1 MVIGLF
7 NESYP
12 PVMDGVSRIVYD
24 YKHTF
29 SALNPSDECWALV
42 SGPEEGF
49 EYDRKTGEDRILR
62 FVMHPLPVISPYGA
76 GFVSRKTKHQ
86 LYSID
91 FDIIHAHSPF
101 YTGRLAAKIAK
112 KKGIPL
118 VMTFHSQ
125 FKKDIKRVVKSTF
138 ITNLVLKYIIHSF
151 SLADEVWAVNSNTA
165 DVLKSYG
172 FKGEIRVVR
181 NFTEF
186 RRKSDEELESLR
198 KEGRKHFAIKEDEKV
213 LLFVGQQRKEKNPD
227 LVLECVKR
235 LRDENVSVKFISVG
249 DGPDSGKYKEYV
261 KKNGLEDCV
270 IFTGTITDR
279 DLMEKI
285 YASADLFCFPSRYDT
300 AGIVVQEASC
310 LNLPSLLPKGA
321 VCTEGCIDDHNAF
334 LSEDDVIS
342 YSESIKRILS
352 DDELRRK
359 VGKTASIEIA
369 REKEEAIKEVRDL
382 YSQIIENYNSK

>member
-49 EYDRKTGEDRILR
+49 EYDRKTGEEGEHATKQRR
-62 FVMHPLPVISPYGA
+62 H
-76 GFVSRKTKHQ
+76 SRQSKFKERGGNSGQ
-86 LYSID
+86 N
-91 FDIIHAHSPF
+91 PF

-165 DVLKSYG
+165 DVLRSYG

-249 DGPDSGKYKEYV
+249 DGPDSGKYEEYV

-285 YASADLFCFPSRYDT
+285 YASADLFCFPSRYD
-300 AGIVVQEASC
+300 AAPIVVQEASC